1 MKTEKVEYF
10 KKVMQSKS
18 TEELAQMWRARSGS
32 NYSKEALEAIRQ
44 LLKER
49 GQLTLSPREDSSSPA
64 GEREAVPSRRVDP
77 QLFCTKCGV
86 ELPPESSFCSK
97 CGSPVRP
104 KSTSIKPREVPR
116 IPKRPWY
123 FSDLFLILTFLF
135 VTPIGAG
142 LILADKQQR
151 RWVKVIV
158 GIIGLGSV
166 VYFGYFFLGAP
177 FTSTMVGPGRI
188 EFSSDYVESAGS
200 ISITEPK
207 STFSPGEQFA
217 WVARLRG
224 SAKTTR
230 LNLVLSRITSSG
242 GEQVIDRNVM
252 DIADPK
258 FDTVFGKSPSGIKTG
273 SGRYKFRVMSGDNIL
288 AEGEFEMK

>member
-10 KKVMQSKS
+10 KKVWGAKS
-18 TEELAQMWRARSGS
+18 TDDLAQMWRERGVS
-32 NYSKEALEAIRQ
+32 NHSIEALEAMRQ

-49 GQLTLSPREDSSSPA
+49 GQFTLSPQADKGSSTAMS
-64 GEREAVPSRRVDP
+64 ERSGST
-77 QLFCTKCGV
+77 LFCSRCGAG
-86 ELPPESSFCSK
+86 LAPDSSFCPK

-104 KSTSIKPREVPR
+104 KSTPIKVREVIR

-123 FSDLFLILTFLF
+123 FSNLFLILTFLF

-142 LILADKQQR
+142 LILADKQQS
-151 RWVKVIV
+151 RWLKVIV
-158 GIIGLGSV
+158 GIIGLGYM

-177 FTSTMVGPGRI
+177 FTSTMVGPGKI
-188 EFSSDYVESAGS
+188 EFGSDYVESAGS
-200 ISITEPK
+200 ISITDPK
-207 STFSPGEQFA
+207 SAFSSGEQFA

-230 LNLVLSRITSSG
+230 LNLVLSKITSSG
-242 GEQVIDRNVM
+242 GEQVIDRGVM
-252 DIADPK
+252 DIANPK
-258 FDTVFGKSPSGIKTG
+258 FDTVFGKSPSGIQTG
-273 SGRYKFRVMSGDNIL
+273 SGRYKFRVMSGDNVL

>member
-10 KKVMQSKS
+10 KKVMQPKS
-18 TEELAQMWRARSGS
+18 TEELAQMWRERGGT
-32 NYSKEALEAIRQ
+32 NHSKEALEAIRQ

-49 GQLTLSPREDSSSPA
+49 GEFSLSPQGDKVSPTA
-64 GEREAVPSRRVDP
+64 MSGRNESP
-77 QLFCTKCGV
+77 LFCSKCGAG
-86 ELPPESSFCSK
+86 LAPDSSFCPK

-104 KSTSIKPREVPR
+104 KSPSVKTQEVPR

-135 VTPIGAG
+135 VPPIGAG

-151 RWVKVIV
+151 IWTKVIV
-158 GIIGLGSV
+158 GIIGLGCV
-166 VYFGYFFLGAP
+166 VYLGYFFLGAP

-188 EFSSDYVESAGS
+188 EFGSDYVESAGGIIS
-200 ISITEPK
+200 ISDPK
-207 STFSPGEQFA
+207 SVFSSGEQFA
-217 WVARLRG
+217 WVARLGG

-230 LNLVLSRITSSG
+230 LNLVLSRITPSG
-242 GEQVIDRNVM
+242 GEHVVDKGVM

-258 FDTVFGKSPSGIKTG
+258 FDTVFGKSPSGIKTD

-288 AEGEFEMK
+288 AEGEFEVLKF